1 MEEEPPVT
9 IPIEDSLDLHSF
21 APRDVWSVVDEYL
34 HAARDAGIS
43 EVRVIH
49 GRGKGVQRADIQRR
63 LREHPLVERYWDAP
77 ESHLGATMV
86 RLRQADARP

>member
-1 MEEEPPVT
+1 MEDEPVR
-9 IPIEDSLDLHSF
+9 IPIEDSIDLHGF

-34 HAARDAGIS
+34 RAARDAGIS

-86 RLRQADARP
+86 RLRHGDCRS

>member
-1 MEEEPPVT
+1 MEDEPVR
-9 IPIEDSLDLHSF
+9 IPIEDSIDLHSF

-34 HAARDAGIS
+34 RAARDAGIS

-86 RLRQADARP
+86 RLRHGDCRS